1 MHLRNGT
8 MYREQGGPHW
18 HPNVDI
24 TTLPANMQW
33 RPCPYCDRPRA
44 PMSDPVYNCSKQ
56 EWSFM
61 YATQQ
66 HYDYCRQHFY
76 DADFAGFCHTH
87 IEQASHY
94 TWICLECNVVWWQ
107 PRFPVDGAPNRYDAK
122 KLWQIFHPIDGQPT
136 TSGLREYARR
146 WRCKISFS
154 FLCCLQ
160 RLGLTVAL
168 TGAKSLCN
176 RSAVATLDRGLTLP
190 RPLLISPPITRPI
203 DG

>member
-24 TTLPANMQW
+24 TTLPVNMQW

-61 YATQQ
+61 YDTQR

-146 WRCKISFS
+146 WRCKISLAECIHPNLTRRLRVDFYRF
-154 FLCCLQ
+154 FLTCFEINLC
-160 RLGLTVAL
+160 AAH
-168 TGAKSLCN
+168 TGS
-176 RSAVATLDRGLTLP
+176 S
-190 RPLLISPPITRPI
+190 
-203 DG
+203 